1 MITLNTIV
9 KRFEDFADNHF
20 FIRSFS
26 FGGPED
32 VDLEKFD
39 QYPLLHLIYT
49 GATYE
54 DTTKTLD
61 FEVYIFDLPSAY
73 EDKNERQKEVVSDA
87 EQCAEDIL
95 ADIANGQNIFID
107 SEDYEIA
114 NASVTPLQEANSN
127 VLAGVLLE
135 LSITLPYDRSAC
147 DAPINGVQPEGGGFV
162 YQRRGLLR
170 VLTQNG
176 TVDVLSVNTIKVT
189 NGTLTDEGNGVV
201 SIDTGGGGAE
211 NLDDLADVVITNPLD
226 HDSLIYDEGTG
237 DWINGAP
244 KALDMPVHNGSGAI
258 ISKGALCKAIGTQG
272 ARVSVGLFDLD
283 VDDPKILVGLATTQ
297 LAISGNGHV
306 RTYGELR
313 GITTDTYPVGT
324 ILYASGT
331 AGTLSSTAGIPEL
344 AIATVTRSELNTGR
358 LFIRSWTPNSGK
370 AFRYITVGA
379 TTIEAEKQEDTLT
392 LTAGTGISL
401 TPDAG
406 TDAVTIASTVTAPNT
421 FGTIEV
427 ATQSSVVADSTTD
440 TLTFAVAGGM
450 AITTNATTDTITF
463 DSARLDD
470 DDVTLSGI
478 REIDLN
484 GENLNFTSSG
494 FDILLVEADGVSMT
508 DPVIRNY
515 TGGTGGKIT
524 LAEATTNG
532 GSSIAI
538 KAPDS
543 LAATTTYT
551 LPSADG
557 TSGQVLATNAAGGL
571 SWTTR
576 AANSFE
582 TIAVAGQSSIVAD
595 THTDTLTIAAGSGIT
610 LTTDATTD
618 TLTITNSGT
627 ANNTFSTIAVA
638 GQSNVVA
645 DSASDTLTLTAG
657 SNITLTTNATTDT
670 ITIAASGGAPAGST
684 GQVQYNSGGAF
695 AAEAALYYD
704 ATNNRLS
711 VGGNT
716 SPTGTITSRGAGTTT
731 GVAFRVEDSGGAEQF
746 RIQDNGQTF
755 LFEDSGVSTGSH
767 SLILSGA
774 KNEYW
779 RPSISFRSSQIS
791 SSFNGFWAGD
801 NSAMGI
807 IAPGNNPV
815 GGGLFFN
822 GVTTSGST
830 AYYGV
835 QFGGY
840 QGSTA
845 PTVANTLIFGA
856 KWSGTGTTL
865 TDLAAGEI
873 LFQCTNNATGRFYVF
888 GGGGVGIRNSAP
900 TNTNGLTIRGQGT
913 TTALLFLAE
922 TSAGTARFTVRDDGA
937 YAFAGGTVGAAQTG
951 YTTFT
956 NLTTDRTCNANATTV
971 DELADILGTLIVDLK
986 TKGIIAA

>member
-73 EDKNERQKEVVSDA
+73 ENKNERQKEVVSDA

-95 ADIANGQNIFID
+95 ADIANGHNIFID
-107 SEDYEIA
+107 SEDYEVA
-114 NASVTPLQEANSN
+114 NATVTPLQEANSN

-176 TVDVLSVNTIKVT
+176 AVDVLSVNTIKVT

-201 SIDTGGGGAE
+201 SIDTGGGGGAT
-211 NLDDLADVVITNPLD
+211 NLDDLADVVITDPLD
-226 HDSLIYDEGTG
+226 HDSLVYDEVTG

-244 KALDMPVHNGSGAI
+244 KALDMPVYNGSGSI

-272 ARVSVGLFDLD
+272 DKVSVGLFDLD
-283 VDDPKILVGLATTQ
+283 VDDPKYLVGLATTQ
-297 LAISGNGHV
+297 LAIAGTGHV

-313 GITTDTYPVGT
+313 GISTNAYAIGT

-331 AGTLSSTAGIPEL
+331 PGTLSSTAGSPEL
-344 AIATVTRSELNTGR
+344 AIAIVTRSQQNTGR

-370 AFRYITVGA
+370 AFRYVTAGGN
-379 TTIEAEKQEDTLT
+379 TLEAEKQEDTLT
-392 LTAGTGISL
+392 LTA
-401 TPDAG
+401 
-406 TDAVTIASTVTAPNT
+406 
-421 FGTIEV
+421 
-427 ATQSSVVADSTTD
+427 
-440 TLTFAVAGGM
+440 AGGM
-450 AITTNATTDTITF
+450 TITSVTGTDTITL

-484 GENLNFTSSG
+484 GENLNFRSSG

-524 LAEATTNG
+524 LTEATTNG
-532 GSSIAI
+532 GSAITI

-543 LAATTTYT
+543 LTVTTNYT

-610 LTTDATTD
+610 LTTNASTD
-618 TLTITNSGT
+618 TLTIAATGGGGSSYSVVRTQSGT
-627 ANNTFSTIAVA
+627 SYTLA
-638 GQSNVVA
+638 
-645 DSASDTLTLTAG
+645 ASDAGAYILT
-657 SNITLTTNATTDT
+657 S
-670 ITIAASGGAPAGST
+670 
-684 GQVQYNSGGAF
+684 
-695 AAEAALYYD
+695 
-704 ATNNRLS
+704 
-711 VGGNT
+711 
-716 SPTGTITSRGAGTTT
+716 GTTT
-731 GVAFRVEDSGGAEQF
+731 VTITVPPQSSVTWAADTEIYFEQ
-746 RIQDNGQTF
+746 NNTGQIA
-755 LFEDSGVSTGSH
+755 
-767 SLILSGA
+767 IL
-774 KNEYW
+774 
-779 RPSISFRSSQIS
+779 
-791 SSFNGFWAGD
+791 AGT
-801 NSAMGI
+801 
-807 IAPGNNPV
+807 
-815 GGGLFFN
+815 
-822 GVTTSGST
+822 GVTVNSSETLKSFARYSVI
-830 AYYGV
+830 ALKR
-835 QFGGY
+835 
-840 QGSTA
+840 
-845 PTVANTLIFGA
+845 VAENV
-856 KWSGTGTTL
+856 WTL
-865 TDLAAGEI
+865 TGE
-873 LFQCTNNATGRFYVF
+873 R
-888 GGGGVGIRNSAP
+888 
-900 TNTNGLTIRGQGT
+900 
-913 TTALLFLAE
+913 AL
-922 TSAGTARFTVRDDGA
+922 V
-937 YAFAGGTVGAAQTG
+937 
-951 YTTFT
+951 
-956 NLTTDRTCNANATTV
+956 
-971 DELADILGTLIVDLK
+971 
-986 TKGIIAA
+986 

>member
-201 SIDTGGGGAE
+201 SIDTGGGGGAT
-211 NLDDLADVVITNPLD
+211 NLDDLADVIITDPLD
-226 HDSLIYDEGTG
+226 HDSLVYDEVTG

-244 KALDMPVHNGSGAI
+244 KALDMPVYNGSGAI
-258 ISKGALCKAIGTQG
+258 ISKGALCKAIGTHG
-272 ARVSVGLFDLD
+272 DRVSVGLFDLD
-283 VDDPKILVGLATTQ
+283 VDDPKVLVGLATAQ
-297 LAISGNGHV
+297 LAIAGTGHV

-313 GITTDTYPVGT
+313 GIATDTYPVGT

-331 AGTLSSTAGIPEL
+331 AGTLSSTAGSPEL
-344 AIATVTRSELNTGR
+344 AIAIVTRSQQNTGR

-370 AFRYITVGA
+370 AFRYVTAGGN
-379 TTIEAEKQEDTLT
+379 TLEAEKQEDTLT
-392 LTAGTGISL
+392 LTA
-401 TPDAG
+401 
-406 TDAVTIASTVTAPNT
+406 
-421 FGTIEV
+421 
-427 ATQSSVVADSTTD
+427 
-440 TLTFAVAGGM
+440 AGGM
-450 AITTNATTDTITF
+450 TITSVTGTDTITL

-582 TIAVAGQSSIVAD
+582 TIAVAGQSPIVAD
-595 THTDTLTIAAGSGIT
+595 THTDTLTIVAGSGIT
-610 LTTDATTD
+610 LTTNAGTD
-618 TLTITNSGT
+618 TLTIASTGGGGGSSYSVVRTQSGT
-627 ANNTFSTIAVA
+627 SYTLAASDAGAYILTSGTTTVTITVPPQSSVTWAADTEIYFEQNNTGQIAILA
-638 GQSNVVA
+638 GTGVTVNTSETLKTAGRYAVIALKRV
-645 DSASDTLTLTAG
+645 ASDTWTLTG
-657 SNITLTTNATTDT
+657 ER
-670 ITIAASGGAPAGST
+670 
-684 GQVQYNSGGAF
+684 Q
-695 AAEAALYYD
+695 
-704 ATNNRLS
+704 
-711 VGGNT
+711 
-716 SPTGTITSRGAGTTT
+716 
-731 GVAFRVEDSGGAEQF
+731 
-746 RIQDNGQTF
+746 
-755 LFEDSGVSTGSH
+755 
-767 SLILSGA
+767 
-774 KNEYW
+774 
-779 RPSISFRSSQIS
+779 
-791 SSFNGFWAGD
+791 
-801 NSAMGI
+801 
-807 IAPGNNPV
+807 
-815 GGGLFFN
+815 
-822 GVTTSGST
+822 
-830 AYYGV
+830 
-835 QFGGY
+835 
-840 QGSTA
+840 
-845 PTVANTLIFGA
+845 
-856 KWSGTGTTL
+856 
-865 TDLAAGEI
+865 LA
-873 LFQCTNNATGRFYVF
+873 
-888 GGGGVGIRNSAP
+888 
-900 TNTNGLTIRGQGT
+900 
-913 TTALLFLAE
+913 
-922 TSAGTARFTVRDDGA
+922 
-937 YAFAGGTVGAAQTG
+937 
-951 YTTFT
+951 
-956 NLTTDRTCNANATTV
+956 
-971 DELADILGTLIVDLK
+971 
-986 TKGIIAA
+986 

>member
-189 NGTLTDEGNGVV
+189 NGTLIDEGNGVV
-201 SIDTGGGGAE
+201 SIDTGGGGGAT
-211 NLDDLADVVITNPLD
+211 NLDDLADVVITDPLD
-226 HDSLIYDEGTG
+226 HDSLVYDEVTG

-244 KALDMPVHNGSGAI
+244 KALDMPVFNGSGAI
-258 ISKGALCKAIGTQG
+258 ISKGALCKAIGTHG
-272 ARVSVGLFDLD
+272 DRVSVGLFDLD
-283 VDDPKILVGLATTQ
+283 VDDPKVLVGLATAQ
-297 LAISGNGHV
+297 LAISGTGHV

-313 GITTDTYPVGT
+313 GISTNAYAVGT

-331 AGTLSSTAGIPEL
+331 PGVLSSTAGSPEL
-344 AIATVTRSELNTGR
+344 AIAIVTRSQTPTGR

-370 AFRYITVGA
+370 AFRYVTAGGN
-379 TTIEAEKQEDTLT
+379 TLEAEKQEDTLT
-392 LTAGTGISL
+392 LTA
-401 TPDAG
+401 
-406 TDAVTIASTVTAPNT
+406 
-421 FGTIEV
+421 
-427 ATQSSVVADSTTD
+427 
-440 TLTFAVAGGM
+440 AGGM
-450 AITTNATTDTITF
+450 TITSVTGTDTITL

-478 REIDLN
+478 REIELN
-484 GENLNFTSSG
+484 GENLNIKSSG
-494 FDILLVEADGVSMT
+494 LDILLLESDGIRMT
-508 DPVIRNY
+508 NPVIAHW
-515 TGGTGGKIT
+515 GGQIGGQIT
-524 LAEATTNG
+524 LTEATDNG
-532 GSSIAI
+532 GNSISI

-543 LAATTTYT
+543 LTANTTYT

-582 TIAVAGQSSIVAD
+582 TIAVSGQSSIVAD
-595 THTDTLTIAAGSGIT
+595 THIDTLTIAAGTGIT
-610 LTTDATTD
+610 LTTNASTD

-627 ANNTFSTIAVA
+627 VTNTFSTIAVS
-638 GQSNVVA
+638 GQSDVVA
-645 DSASDTLTLTAG
+645 DSGSDTLTLVAG
-657 SNITLTTNATTDT
+657 SNITLTTDAGTDS
-670 ITIAASGGAPAGST
+670 ITIAASGGGGGGTPAGST
-684 GQVQYNSGGAF
+684 GQIQYNNAGAF
-695 AAEAALYYD
+695 GAEAALYYD

-711 VGGNT
+711 VGGNAV
-716 SPTGTITSRGAGTTT
+716 PAGTITSRGAGTTT
-731 GVAFRVEDSGGAEQF
+731 DTTFLCEDSGGAARFTVYDRGTMFTNE
-746 RIQDNGQTF
+746 RSDVAAN
-755 LFEDSGVSTGSH
+755 VH
-767 SLILSGA
+767 SFVFNA
-774 KNEYW
+774 TKDQYW
-779 RPSISFRSSQIS
+779 RPTIAFKNTSFTSAIAA
-791 SSFNGFWAGD
+791 WLGD
-801 NSAMGI
+801 TNTLGYFGTLGGTAAI
-807 IAPGNNPV
+807 
-815 GGGLFFN
+815 GGL
-822 GVTTSGST
+822 GLYGACATTASLSAWQMQG
-830 AYYGV
+830 
-835 QFGGY
+835 FH
-840 QGSTA
+840 GSTA
-845 PTVANTLIFGA
+845 PTAAIIRFVGTKYAGSGSGSAMLAGLADAEPIIHVVNSGTNTGALTRVAILGSGAMGLRNTAPTSSTSLTVRGH
-856 KWSGTGTTL
+856 GTGT
-865 TDLAAGEI
+865 
-873 LFQCTNNATGRFYVF
+873 
-888 GGGGVGIRNSAP
+888 GISLLVENS
-900 TNTNGLTIRGQGT
+900 G
-913 TTALLFLAE
+913 
-922 TSAGTARFTVRDDGA
+922 GTARFTVRDDGA

-956 NLTTDRTCNANATTV
+956 NLTTDRTCDANATTV
-971 DELADILGTLIVDLK
+971 EELADILGTLIVDLK

>member
-176 TVDVLSVNTIKVT
+176 AVDVLSVNTIKVT

-211 NLDDLADVVITNPLD
+211 NLDDLADVIITDPLD
-226 HDSLIYDEGTG
+226 HDSLIYDEVTG

-244 KALDMPVHNGSGAI
+244 KALDMPVFNGSGAI

-272 ARVSVGLFDLD
+272 DRVSVGLFDLD
-283 VDDPKILVGLATTQ
+283 VDDPKVLVGLATAQ
-297 LAISGNGHV
+297 LAIAGTGHV

-313 GITTDTYPVGT
+313 GLTTNAYAVGT

-331 AGTLSSTAGIPEL
+331 PGVLSSTAGSPEL
-344 AIATVTRSELNTGR
+344 AIAIVTRSQTPTGR

-421 FGTIEV
+421 FSTIAV
-427 ATQSSVVADSTTD
+427 ATQSPVVADSTTDTLTLAAGTGITITTDASTDTVTITNSATGANAFGNVAVSGQTPVAADSTNDTLTLVAGTNITLTTDAVTDSITIAASGGGGNSFGTIAVATQSDVVADSGND

-463 DSARLDD
+463 DSKYLDF
-470 DDVTLSGI
+470 DDVTLQGARLIDMNGDSLTLQDSTFLHPVAVFTSDSVDLREVTIRAMDNGSAGYISLMEAVNNGTNGI
-478 REIDLN
+478 RLQAPT
-484 GENLNFTSSG
+484 NLATSPT
-494 FDILLVEADGVSMT
+494 F
-508 DPVIRNY
+508 
-515 TGGTGGKIT
+515 
-524 LAEATTNG
+524 
-532 GSSIAI
+532 
-538 KAPDS
+538 
-543 LAATTTYT
+543 T
-551 LPSADG
+551 LPGADG
-557 TSGQVLATNAAGGL
+557 TSNQVMQTNGSGGL
-571 SWTTR
+571 SFVTKKATQVTGKTVLTGAWSLVSGVYEASISD
-576 AANSFE
+576 AAILS
-582 TIAVAGQSSIVAD
+582 TSIVNVIPNNAD
-595 THTDTLTIAAGSGIT
+595 AATIR
-610 LTTDATTD
+610 
-618 TLTITNSGT
+618 
-627 ANNTFSTIAVA
+627 
-638 GQSNVVA
+638 
-645 DSASDTLTLTAG
+645 TAG
-657 SNITLTTNATTDT
+657 LLPRTDSSAGAVKIYST
-670 ITIAASGGAPAGST
+670 SAPAAS
-684 GQVQYNSGGAF
+684 
-695 AAEAALYYD
+695 
-704 ATNNRLS
+704 
-711 VGGNT
+711 
-716 SPTGTITSRGAGTTT
+716 IT
-731 GVAFRVEDSGGAEQF
+731 
-746 RIQDNGQTF
+746 
-755 LFEDSGVSTGSH
+755 
-767 SLILSGA
+767 
-774 KNEYW
+774 
-779 RPSISFRSSQIS
+779 
-791 SSFNGFWAGD
+791 
-801 NSAMGI
+801 
-807 IAPGNNPV
+807 
-815 GGGLFFN
+815 
-822 GVTTSGST
+822 VTL
-830 AYYGV
+830 
-835 QFGGY
+835 
-840 QGSTA
+840 
-845 PTVANTLIFGA
+845 NIF
-856 KWSGTGTTL
+856 
-865 TDLAAGEI
+865 DL
-873 LFQCTNNATGRFYVF
+873 
-888 GGGGVGIRNSAP
+888 
-900 TNTNGLTIRGQGT
+900 
-913 TTALLFLAE
+913 
-922 TSAGTARFTVRDDGA
+922 
-937 YAFAGGTVGAAQTG
+937 
-951 YTTFT
+951 
-956 NLTTDRTCNANATTV
+956 
-971 DELADILGTLIVDLK
+971 
-986 TKGIIAA
+986 

>member
-9 KRFEDFADNHF
+9 KRFEDFANNHF
-20 FIRSFS
+20 FLRSFS

-32 VDLEKFD
+32 VDLEKFE

-54 DTTKTLD
+54 ETTKTLD

-73 EDKNERQKEVVSDA
+73 ENKNTRQKEVVSDA

-95 ADIANGQNIFID
+95 ADIANGHNIFID
-107 SEDYEIA
+107 SEDYEVA
-114 NASVTPLQEANSN
+114 NATVTPLQEANSN

-176 TVDVLSVNTIKVT
+176 SVDVLSVNTIKVT

-201 SIDTGGGGAE
+201 SIDTGGGGAQ
-211 NLDDLADVVITNPLD
+211 NLDDLADVVITDPLD
-226 HDSLIYDEGTG
+226 HDALVYDEDSG

-244 KALDMPVHNGSGAI
+244 KALDMPVYNGSGSV

-272 ARVSVGLFDLD
+272 DKVSVGLFDLD
-283 VDDPKILVGLATTQ
+283 VDDPKYLVGLATAQ
-297 LAISGNGHV
+297 LAIAGTGHV

-313 GITTDTYPVGT
+313 GISTDTYAVGT
-324 ILYASGT
+324 VLYASGT
-331 AGTLSSTAGIPEL
+331 PGILSSTAGSPEL
-344 AIATVTRSELNTGR
+344 AIAIVTRSQQNTGR

-370 AFRYITVGA
+370 AFRYVAVGA
-379 TTIEAEKQEDTLT
+379 TTLEAEKQEDTLT

-406 TDAVTIASTVTAPNT
+406 TDSVTIASTVTAPNT
-421 FGTIEV
+421 FGTIAV
-427 ATQSSVVADSTTD
+427 ATQSPVVADSTTD
-440 TLTFAVAGGM
+440 TLTFAAAGGM
-450 AITTNATTDTITF
+450 TITTNATTDTITL

-484 GENLNFTSSG
+484 GENLNIRNGS
-494 FDILLVEADGVSMT
+494 FDMLLVEADG
-508 DPVIRNY
+508 IRQTSTVFAEY
-515 TGGTGGKIT
+515 SGTSGAQIT
-524 LAEATTNG
+524 LTEATTNG
-532 GSSIAI
+532 GSSISI

-543 LAATTTYT
+543 LTANTTYT

-582 TIAVAGQSSIVAD
+582 TIAVTGQSPIVAD
-595 THTDTLTIAAGSGIT
+595 THTDTLTIAAGTGIT
-610 LTTDATTD
+610 LTTNATTD

-627 ANNTFSTIAVA
+627 ANNTFSTIEVS
-638 GQSNVVA
+638 GQSPVVA
-645 DSASDTLTLTAG
+645 DSTSDTLTLVAG
-657 SNITLTTNATTDT
+657 SNITLTTNATTDS
-670 ITIAASGGAPAGST
+670 ITIAASGGSPAGST
-684 GQVQYNSGGAF
+684 GHIQYNASGSFG
-695 AAEAALYYD
+695 AEAALYYD

-716 SPTGTITSRGAGTTT
+716 SPTGTITSRGAGDTT
-731 GVAFRVEDSGGAEQF
+731 GVTFRTENS
-746 RIQDNGQTF
+746 
-755 LFEDSGVSTGSH
+755 SGVARAVILDEGTMTITESSTGMAASR
-767 SLILSGA
+767 LTLGLVGV
-774 KNEYW
+774 KNDYN
-779 RPSISFRSSQIS
+779 R
-791 SSFNGFWAGD
+791 
-801 NSAMGI
+801 
-807 IAPGNNPV
+807 
-815 GGGLFFN
+815 GGLDLLHTSVSNPFTPIMSGN
-822 GVTTSGST
+822 RCASVQVADYLTGGMSVAGITTTT
-830 AYYGV
+830 ASAIPFVFYGIP
-835 QFGGY
+835 
-840 QGSTA
+840 GSTA
-845 PTVANTLIFGA
+845 PTVAAITFQAMKNNGA
-856 KWSGTGTTL
+856 GSGYQ
-865 TDLAAGEI
+865 DMAATETV
-873 LFQCTNNATGRFYVF
+873 LRFRNF
-888 GGGGVGIRNSAP
+888 SNQRFTMLGSGAVGILNSAP
-900 TNTNGLTIRGQGT
+900 TSTTSLTVRGQGT
-913 TTALLFLAE
+913 STNNTLLVE
-922 TSAGTARFTVRDDGA
+922 NSAGTARFTVRDDGGF
-937 YAFAGGTVGAAQTG
+937 AFAGGTVGAAQTG

-956 NLTTDRTCNANATTV
+956 NLTTDRTCDANATTV
-971 DELADILGTLIVDLK
+971 EELADILGTLIVDLK

>member
-189 NGTLTDEGNGVV
+189 NGTLIDEGNGVV

-211 NLDDLADVVITNPLD
+211 NLDDLADVVITSPLD

-283 VDDPKILVGLATTQ
+283 VDDPKVLVGLATTQ

-313 GITTDTYPVGT
+313 GIATDTYPIGT

-392 LTAGTGISL
+392 LTAAGGMTITSV
-401 TPDAG
+401 TG
-406 TDAVTIASTVTAPNT
+406 TDTITLDSARLDDDDVTLSGIREIDLNSESLNIVNSGFNMLLLESDGIVQTSTTFAEYTGTSGAQITLKEAATNGGASIGIKAPDSFTVSTVYTLPSTDGTSGQVLATNGSGGLSWATASGGGGNN
-421 FGTIEV
+421 FGTISV
-427 ATQSSVVADSTTD
+427 ATQSPVVADSANG

-463 DSARLDD
+463 DSRTLDD
-470 DDVTLSGI
+470 DDVTLNGP
-478 REIDLN
+478 RVVDLN
-484 GENLNFTSSG
+484 GDGIEFQQSAVAILG
-494 FDILLVEADGVSMT
+494 VDIGGV
-508 DPVIRNY
+508 Y
-515 TGGTGGKIT
+515 GTGIF
-524 LAEATTNG
+524 AYNG
-532 GSSIAI
+532 
-538 KAPDS
+538 
-543 LAATTTYT
+543 LQY
-551 LPSADG
+551 PSADG
-557 TSGQVLATNAAGGL
+557 VN
-571 SWTTR
+571 
-576 AANSFE
+576 
-582 TIAVAGQSSIVAD
+582 GQSITTNGLGLLTMAHPFSQVTTKSATAI
-595 THTDTLTIAAGSGIT
+595 TLALGDAGKYIRCTGATAITVTIPQNVFSVGHEILLEQNNTAQVTIAAG
-610 LTTDATTD
+610 
-618 TLTITNSGT
+618 
-627 ANNTFSTIAVA
+627 
-638 GQSNVVA
+638 
-645 DSASDTLTLTAG
+645 
-657 SNITLTTNATTDT
+657 
-670 ITIAASGGAPAGST
+670 
-684 GQVQYNSGGAF
+684 
-695 AAEAALYYD
+695 
-704 ATNNRLS
+704 
-711 VGGNT
+711 
-716 SPTGTITSRGAGTTT
+716 T
-731 GVAFRVEDSGGAEQF
+731 GV
-746 RIQDNGQTF
+746 
-755 LFEDSGVSTGSH
+755 
-767 SLILSGA
+767 
-774 KNEYW
+774 
-779 RPSISFRSSQIS
+779 
-791 SSFNGFWAGD
+791 
-801 NSAMGI
+801 
-807 IAPGNNPV
+807 
-815 GGGLFFN
+815 
-822 GVTTSGST
+822 
-830 AYYGV
+830 
-835 QFGGY
+835 
-840 QGSTA
+840 
-845 PTVANTLIFGA
+845 TL
-856 KWSGTGTTL
+856 
-865 TDLAAGEI
+865 
-873 LFQCTNNATGRFYVF
+873 
-888 GGGGVGIRNSAP
+888 RNSADFLLKTSERYSIVGLKCVA
-900 TNTNGLTIRGQGT
+900 TNEFILTGER
-913 TTALLFLAE
+913 
-922 TSAGTARFTVRDDGA
+922 
-937 YAFAGGTVGAAQTG
+937 
-951 YTTFT
+951 
-956 NLTTDRTCNANATTV
+956 
-971 DELADILGTLIVDLK
+971 ELA
-986 TKGIIAA
+986 

>member
-189 NGTLTDEGNGVV
+189 NGTLIDEGNGVV

-211 NLDDLADVVITNPLD
+211 NLDDLADVIITDPLD
-226 HDSLIYDEGTG
+226 HDSLVYDEGTG

-244 KALDMPVHNGSGAI
+244 KALDMPVFNGSGAI
-258 ISKGALCKAIGTQG
+258 ISKGALCKAIGTHG
-272 ARVSVGLFDLD
+272 DRVSVGLFDLD
-283 VDDPKILVGLATTQ
+283 VDDPKVLVGLATAQ
-297 LAISGNGHV
+297 LAISGTGHV

-313 GITTDTYPVGT
+313 GIATNAYTVGT

-331 AGTLSSTAGIPEL
+331 PGVLSSTAGIPEL
-344 AIATVTRSELNTGR
+344 AIAIVTRSQINTGR

-421 FGTIEV
+421 FGTIAV

-463 DSARLDD
+463 DSKYLDF
-470 DDVTLSGI
+470 DDVTLQGARLIDMNGETLTLEDSTQLHPVALFTSDSVDLREVSIRAMDNGNAGYIQLFEAANNGTNGI
-478 REIDLN
+478 RLQAPT
-484 GENLNFTSSG
+484 NLATSPT
-494 FDILLVEADGVSMT
+494 F
-508 DPVIRNY
+508 
-515 TGGTGGKIT
+515 
-524 LAEATTNG
+524 
-532 GSSIAI
+532 
-538 KAPDS
+538 
-543 LAATTTYT
+543 T

-557 TSGQVLATNAAGGL
+557 TSGQVLSTNGSGALSFVTASAGASYSTVRTQSGTTYTLVLGDAGDYIQTTSTTAVTITVPLQSSVTWAAD
-571 SWTTR
+571 TEIY
-576 AANSFE
+576 FE
-582 TIAVAGQSSIVAD
+582 QNNTGQITIAGASGVTVNTSETLKTAGRYSV
-595 THTDTLTIAAGSGIT
+595 IA
-610 LTTDATTD
+610 LKR
-618 TLTITNSGT
+618 
-627 ANNTFSTIAVA
+627 V
-638 GQSNVVA
+638 
-645 DSASDTLTLTAG
+645 ASDTWTLTG
-657 SNITLTTNATTDT
+657 ER
-670 ITIAASGGAPAGST
+670 
-684 GQVQYNSGGAF
+684 Q
-695 AAEAALYYD
+695 
-704 ATNNRLS
+704 
-711 VGGNT
+711 
-716 SPTGTITSRGAGTTT
+716 
-731 GVAFRVEDSGGAEQF
+731 
-746 RIQDNGQTF
+746 
-755 LFEDSGVSTGSH
+755 
-767 SLILSGA
+767 
-774 KNEYW
+774 
-779 RPSISFRSSQIS
+779 
-791 SSFNGFWAGD
+791 
-801 NSAMGI
+801 
-807 IAPGNNPV
+807 
-815 GGGLFFN
+815 
-822 GVTTSGST
+822 
-830 AYYGV
+830 
-835 QFGGY
+835 
-840 QGSTA
+840 
-845 PTVANTLIFGA
+845 
-856 KWSGTGTTL
+856 
-865 TDLAAGEI
+865 LA
-873 LFQCTNNATGRFYVF
+873 
-888 GGGGVGIRNSAP
+888 
-900 TNTNGLTIRGQGT
+900 
-913 TTALLFLAE
+913 
-922 TSAGTARFTVRDDGA
+922 
-937 YAFAGGTVGAAQTG
+937 
-951 YTTFT
+951 
-956 NLTTDRTCNANATTV
+956 
-971 DELADILGTLIVDLK
+971 
-986 TKGIIAA
+986 

>member
-73 EDKNERQKEVVSDA
+73 ENKNERQKEVVSDA

-95 ADIANGQNIFID
+95 ADIANGHNIFID
-107 SEDYEIA
+107 SEDYEVA
-114 NASVTPLQEANSN
+114 NATITPLQEANSN

-189 NGTLTDEGNGVV
+189 NGTLIDEGNGVV
-201 SIDTGGGGAE
+201 SINTGGGGAE
-211 NLDDLADVVITNPLD
+211 NLDDLADVVITDPLD
-226 HDSLIYDEGTG
+226 HDSLIYDEVTG

-244 KALDMPVHNGSGAI
+244 KALDMPVYNGSGAI
-258 ISKGALCKAIGTQG
+258 ISKGTLCKAIGTHG
-272 ARVSVGLFDLD
+272 DRVSVGLFDLD
-283 VDDPKILVGLATTQ
+283 VDDPKVLVGLATAQ
-297 LAISGNGHV
+297 LAIAGTGHV

-313 GITTDTYPVGT
+313 GIATDTHPIGT

-331 AGTLSSTAGIPEL
+331 PGVLSSTAGSPEL
-344 AIATVTRSELNTGR
+344 AIAIVTRSQTPTGR

-370 AFRYITVGA
+370 AFRYVTAGGN
-379 TTIEAEKQEDTLT
+379 TLEAEKQEDTLT
-392 LTAGTGISL
+392 LTA
-401 TPDAG
+401 
-406 TDAVTIASTVTAPNT
+406 
-421 FGTIEV
+421 
-427 ATQSSVVADSTTD
+427 
-440 TLTFAVAGGM
+440 AGGM
-450 AITTNATTDTITF
+450 TITSVTGTDTITL

-571 SWTTR
+571 LWTTR

-582 TIAVAGQSSIVAD
+582 TIAVSGQSPIVAD
-595 THTDTLTIAAGSGIT
+595 THTDTLTIAAGTGIS
-610 LTTDATTD
+610 LTTNAGTD
-618 TLTITNSGT
+618 TLTITNSVT
-627 ANNTFSTIAVA
+627 APNTFGTIVVS
-638 GQSNVVA
+638 GSSDVVA
-645 DSASDTLTLTAG
+645 DSSTDTLTLVAG
-657 SNITLTTNATTDT
+657 SNMTITTDASTDT
-670 ITIAASGGAPAGST
+670 ITFAST
-684 GQVQYNSGGAF
+684 
-695 AAEAALYYD
+695 
-704 ATNNRLS
+704 
-711 VGGNT
+711 
-716 SPTGTITSRGAGTTT
+716 
-731 GVAFRVEDSGGAEQF
+731 
-746 RIQDNGQTF
+746 
-755 LFEDSGVSTGSH
+755 
-767 SLILSGA
+767 
-774 KNEYW
+774 
-779 RPSISFRSSQIS
+779 
-791 SSFNGFWAGD
+791 
-801 NSAMGI
+801 
-807 IAPGNNPV
+807 
-815 GGGLFFN
+815 
-822 GVTTSGST
+822 
-830 AYYGV
+830 
-835 QFGGY
+835 
-840 QGSTA
+840 
-845 PTVANTLIFGA
+845 
-856 KWSGTGTTL
+856 
-865 TDLAAGEI
+865 
-873 LFQCTNNATGRFYVF
+873 
-888 GGGGVGIRNSAP
+888 GGGGGSSYSSVRTQS
-900 TNTNGLTIRGQGT
+900 GT
-913 TTALLFLAE
+913 TYTLALTDAGDYIQTTSTTAVTITVPLQSSVTWAADTEIYFEQNNTGQITIAGASGVTVNSSETLKSFARYSVLALKRVAE
-922 TSAGTARFTVRDDGA
+922 NVWTL
-937 YAFAGGTVGAAQTG
+937 TG
-951 YTTFT
+951 ERA
-956 NLTTDRTCNANATTV
+956 LV
-971 DELADILGTLIVDLK
+971 
-986 TKGIIAA
+986 

>member
-73 EDKNERQKEVVSDA
+73 ENKNERQKEVVSDA

-95 ADIANGQNIFID
+95 ADIANGHNIFID
-107 SEDYEIA
+107 SEDYEVA
-114 NASVTPLQEANSN
+114 NATITPLQEANSN

-176 TVDVLSVNTIKVT
+176 AVDVLSVNTIKVT

-211 NLDDLADVVITNPLD
+211 YLDSLLDVVITDPLD
-226 HDSLIYDEGTG
+226 HDSLVYDEATG

-244 KALDMPVHNGSGAI
+244 KALDMPVYNGSGAI
-258 ISKGALCKAIGTQG
+258 ISKGALCKAIGTHG
-272 ARVSVGLFDLD
+272 DKVSVGLFDLD
-283 VDDPKILVGLATTQ
+283 VDDPKVLVGLATTQ
-297 LAISGNGHV
+297 LAIAGTGHV

-313 GITTDTYPVGT
+313 GIATDTYTVGT

-331 AGTLSSTAGIPEL
+331 PGTLSSTAGSPEL
-344 AIATVTRSELNTGR
+344 AIAIVTRSQQNTGR

-370 AFRYITVGA
+370 AFRYITAGGN
-379 TTIEAEKQEDTLT
+379 TLEAEKQEDTLT
-392 LTAGTGISL
+392 LTA
-401 TPDAG
+401 
-406 TDAVTIASTVTAPNT
+406 
-421 FGTIEV
+421 
-427 ATQSSVVADSTTD
+427 
-440 TLTFAVAGGM
+440 AGGM
-450 AITTNATTDTITF
+450 TITSVTGTDTITL

-470 DDVTLSGI
+470 DDVTLSGV
-478 REIDLN
+478 REINLN
-484 GENLNFTSSG
+484 GENLNFRSSG

-532 GSSIAI
+532 GSSITI

-543 LAATTTYT
+543 LTVTTNYT

-582 TIAVAGQSSIVAD
+582 TIAVAGQSPIVAD
-595 THTDTLTIAAGSGIT
+595 THTDTLTLVAGTGIT
-610 LTTDATTD
+610 LTTNATTD
-618 TLTITNSGT
+618 TLTITNSVT
-627 ANNTFSTIAVA
+627 APNTFGTIVVS
-638 GQSNVVA
+638 GSSNVVA
-645 DSASDTLTLTAG
+645 DSSTDTLTLVAG
-657 SNITLTTNATTDT
+657 SNMTITTDASTDT
-670 ITIAASGGAPAGST
+670 ITFAST
-684 GQVQYNSGGAF
+684 
-695 AAEAALYYD
+695 
-704 ATNNRLS
+704 
-711 VGGNT
+711 
-716 SPTGTITSRGAGTTT
+716 
-731 GVAFRVEDSGGAEQF
+731 
-746 RIQDNGQTF
+746 
-755 LFEDSGVSTGSH
+755 
-767 SLILSGA
+767 
-774 KNEYW
+774 
-779 RPSISFRSSQIS
+779 
-791 SSFNGFWAGD
+791 
-801 NSAMGI
+801 
-807 IAPGNNPV
+807 
-815 GGGLFFN
+815 
-822 GVTTSGST
+822 
-830 AYYGV
+830 
-835 QFGGY
+835 
-840 QGSTA
+840 
-845 PTVANTLIFGA
+845 
-856 KWSGTGTTL
+856 
-865 TDLAAGEI
+865 
-873 LFQCTNNATGRFYVF
+873 
-888 GGGGVGIRNSAP
+888 GGGGGSSYSSVRTQS
-900 TNTNGLTIRGQGT
+900 GT
-913 TTALLFLAE
+913 SYTLVLGDAGDYIQTTSTTAVTITVPLQSSVAWVADTEIYFEQNNTGQITIAGASGVTINSSETLKSFARYSVMALKRVAE
-922 TSAGTARFTVRDDGA
+922 NVWTL
-937 YAFAGGTVGAAQTG
+937 TG
-951 YTTFT
+951 ERA
-956 NLTTDRTCNANATTV
+956 LV
-971 DELADILGTLIVDLK
+971 
-986 TKGIIAA
+986 